1 MAETFKFKKKITIF
15 IMPSRK
21 DTLQFI
27 KDNDLNLK
35 GYSKLNV
42 TDLNNRVE
50 SVVDGEVKKRWN
62 RLKIKTEATP
72 MTREKT
78 AKLVRREQL
87 KQGTPKKV
95 QATTIEG
102 EIANLLATSDRLEA
116 EKKKKR
122 DSEKTRIFKA
132 GIEREKRERAKRDE
146 ERRKEAEEIQ
156 KRIEARKKF
165 DELQKKKQKKKKKKK
180 KTDYNK

>member
-1 MAETFKFKKKITIF
+1 MGKTFKVKKKISIF

-42 TDLNNRVE
+42 SDLNKRVE

-62 RLKIKTEATP
+62 RLKIKTEASPLT
-72 MTREKT
+72 TERTK
-78 AKLVRREQL
+78 KLVRKEQL
-87 KQGTPKKV
+87 KQGTPKKI

-122 DSEKTRIFKA
+122 DSERTKA
-132 GIEREKRERAKRDE
+132 FIKGIEREKREKAKRDE

-165 DELQKKKQKKKKKKK
+165 DEMQKKKQKKKKKKK
-180 KTDYNK
+180 TEYNK

>member
-1 MAETFKFKKKITIF
+1 
-15 IMPSRK
+15 MPSRK
-21 DTLQFI
+21 DTIQFI
-27 KDNDLNLK
+27 KDNDLNLR
-35 GYSKLNV
+35 GYSKLNIA
-42 TDLNNRVE
+42 DLNSRVE

-62 RLKIKTEATP
+62 RLKIKTESSP
-72 MTREKT
+72 MTSERT
-78 AKLVRREQL
+78 RKLVRKEQL

-122 DSEKTRIFKA
+122 DAERTRQFKE

-146 ERRKEAEEIQ
+146 ESRKEAEERQ
-156 KRIEARKKF
+156 KRIEARKKNKP
-165 DELQKKKQKKKKKKK
+165 KKKVKIEGGGTQDKPYDLTKTPKKKKKK
-180 KTDYNK
+180 

>member
-1 MAETFKFKKKITIF
+1 MGKTFKVKKKISIF

-42 TDLNNRVE
+42 SDLNRRVE

-62 RLKIKTEATP
+62 RLKIKTEASPLT
-72 MTREKT
+72 TERTK
-78 AKLVRREQL
+78 KLVRKEQL
-87 KQGTPKKV
+87 KQGTPKKI

-122 DSEKTRIFKA
+122 DSERTKA
-132 GIEREKRERAKRDE
+132 FIKGIEREKREKAKRDE

-165 DELQKKKQKKKKKKK
+165 DEMQKKKQKKKKKKK
-180 KTDYNK
+180 TEYNK